1 MKLQERALGDSA
13 KVIEQLRSARGPAN
27 IAYLDP
33 PYSRYLHGLA
43 AHLAR
48 RTGGTV
54 QALLSSPA
62 YAMYTCGDE
71 HLVWPPGALADP
83 PAAPQGGE
91 HALWSQPVDDERFRA
106 VFWHAVAWFR
116 ECFRAR
122 GIRICLVFSD
132 ARPFSLAASIAA
144 RQCGVRCLYIE
155 RGAFRLR
162 SASLSMQGLNA
173 RFSLEQAR
181 ACESSIEGMPADAL
195 HATRTQEPWLRL
207 RFLRFLLANEAAC
220 RAAPRRRFLQHKRF
234 GLMPYV
240 RLALAQWWTAHHSM
254 RHADARLGLDAG
266 GPLVLLP
273 LQLPA
278 DSQVRL
284 HSPFEGNQ
292 ALLDFVVQQARRAVP
307 GVRVLVKRH
316 PMDSARYRLPD
327 GARWVGGNL
336 ARFYRLDP
344 LVVCI
349 NSTVGFEAATRGVPV
364 ICFGPSFYTA
374 GGAVTL
380 ATRTDFAAQLAARI
394 GAPPDTARG
403 RALLADVLRWYQA
416 PGDTWAYSE
425 ADLEATTG
433 IAMQHLQARA
443 ASQGVAYEAL
453 RRISDAHAEASAQ
466 RHRLA
471 SLRHASLP

>member
-1 MKLQERALGDSA
+1 MQLQERVLGDSA
-13 KVIEQLRSARGPAN
+13 TAVDQGRDTRGTAN

-43 AHLAR
+43 ARLAR
-48 RTGGTV
+48 RSGGTV
-54 QALLSSPA
+54 LALLSSPA
-62 YAMYTCGDE
+62 YAMYSCGDD
-71 HLVWPPGALADP
+71 HLVWPPGALPDP
-83 PAAPQGGE
+83 PAAPLGGE
-91 HALWSQPVDDERFRA
+91 HALWSQEVGDVRFRA

-116 ECFRAR
+116 DCFRAR

-132 ARPFSLAASIAA
+132 ARPFSLAATIAA
-144 RQCGVRCLYIE
+144 QECGVRCLYIE

-181 ACESSIEGMPADAL
+181 ACEASIEGMSVDAL
-195 HATRTQEPWLRL
+195 HGARTQEPWLRL
-207 RFLRFLLANEAAC
+207 RFLRFLVANEAAC

-234 GLMPYV
+234 ALMPYL

-254 RHADARLGLDAG
+254 RHADARLGLGAG
-266 GPLVLLP
+266 GPVLLLP

-284 HSPFEGNQ
+284 YSPFESNQ
-292 ALLDFVVQQARRAVP
+292 ALLDFVVTQARRAVP

-336 ARFYRLDP
+336 ARLYHYNP

-374 GGAVTL
+374 AGGAVTL
-380 ATRTDFAAQLAARI
+380 TTRDDFAAQLAARL
-394 GAPPDTARG
+394 GAPPDPARG
-403 RALLADVLRWYQA
+403 RALLTDVLRWYQA
-416 PGDTWAYSE
+416 PGDAWAYSE
-425 ADLEATTG
+425 ADLDATAG
-433 IAMQHLQARA
+433 IALQHLQARA
-443 ASQGVAYEAL
+443 LLCREESTRPQSRFAPEVAAS
-453 RRISDAHAEASAQ
+453 HAA
-466 RHRLA
+466 RLA
-471 SLRHASLP
+471 RST

>member
-1 MKLQERALGDSA
+1 MKQQGQALGDSA
-13 KVIEQLRSARGPAN
+13 TAVDQGRDARGPAN

-43 AHLAR
+43 VRLAR

-62 YAMYTCGDE
+62 YAMYTCGDD
-71 HLVWPPGALADP
+71 HLVWPPGALDDP
-83 PAAPQGGE
+83 PPPPQGAE
-91 HALWSQPVDDERFRA
+91 HALWSQQAGDVRFRA

-132 ARPFSLAASIAA
+132 ARPFSLAATIAA
-144 RQCGVRCLYIE
+144 QQCGVRCLYIE

-181 ACESSIEGMPADAL
+181 ACESSIEGMSADAL
-195 HATRTQEPWLRL
+195 HAARAQEPWLRL
-207 RFLRFLLANEAAC
+207 RFLRFLVANEAAC

-234 GLMPYV
+234 ALMPYV

-266 GPLVLLP
+266 GPLLLLP

-278 DSQVRL
+278 DSQFRL

-292 ALLDFVVQQARRAVP
+292 SLLDFVVQQARRAVP

-336 ARFYRLDP
+336 ARLYRHNP

-374 GGAVTL
+374 SGAVTL
-380 ATRTDFAAQLAARI
+380 ATRGDFAAQLAARI
-394 GAPPDTARG
+394 GAPPDPARG

-425 ADLEATTG
+425 ADLEASAG
-433 IAMQHLQARA
+433 IALQHLPAQAP
-443 ASQGVAYEAL
+443 L
-453 RRISDAHAEASAQ
+453 RRIESPQLQSHSTAPDDEWCAARRAVRSA
-466 RHRLA
+466 
-471 SLRHASLP
+471 